1 MRQMFFTQTAH
12 TSCLTCFRSMAVLHR
27 IAGGVTG
34 VPQVAVDHI
43 TSGRCNHPPRLHQ
56 GGTQWWFK
64 CSCIAMLFCVLFCPS
79 WPILTLW
86 MVATKRR
93 MAAAR
98 WKRMMK
104 AKMINMAALLR
115 DWLVDRRSGPLNCLA
130 GCVCLSLSLWRRAL
144 VGWRSCLCA
153 LLLAVTHRL
162 VCRGQRWI
170 RCFAK
175 EDSVGNDM

>member
-1 MRQMFFTQTAH
+1 MFFTQTAH
-12 TSCLTCFRSMAVLHR
+12 TSCLTCFSSMAVLHW

-34 VPQVAVDHI
+34 VPQVAVDPLM
-43 TSGRCNHPPRLHQ
+43 SGNHPPRLHQ
-56 GGTQWWFK
+56 GGTQRWFK
-64 CSCIAMLFCVLFCPS
+64 CSCIAMLLCGPS

-115 DWLVDRRSGPLNCLA
+115 DWLVDRRSGLLNCLA
-130 GCVCLSLSLWRRAL
+130 GRVRLSLSVWRRAL
-144 VGWRSCLCA
+144 IGWQSCFCA

-162 VCRGQRWI
+162 VCRGQRGI
-170 RCFAK
+170 RCFTK
-175 EDSVGNDM
+175 EESVGSDM